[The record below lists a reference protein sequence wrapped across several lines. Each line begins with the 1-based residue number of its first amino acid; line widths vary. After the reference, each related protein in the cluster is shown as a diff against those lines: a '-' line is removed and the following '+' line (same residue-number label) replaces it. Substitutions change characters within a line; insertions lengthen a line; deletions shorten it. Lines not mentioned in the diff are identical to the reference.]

1 MRAEAKMVEIPTCG
15 VVKCGAWSIEAGG
28 ASNMQP
34 PFFISHFIFFILYF
48 PFPILDS
55 RGSAPSGRLHNGNWG
70 ISVRHP
76 IGVWVA
82 CLSTDR
88 RADIPDLNPAQPGR
102 LHASPHCRFVKLSGL
117 GRRAPSQVAHPF
129 RGRPQKKKASASF
142 PTPGSDAEAFVV

>member
-28 ASNMQP
+28 ASKMRP
-34 PFFISHFIFFILYF
+34 SFLISHFS
-48 PFPILDS
+48 FPILDS

-88 RADIPDLNPAQPGR
+88 RARTSRTSIPRSRAGCTR
-102 LHASPHCRFVKLSGL
+102 LRTVGLSNCRV
-117 GRRAPSQVAHPF
+117 
-129 RGRPQKKKASASF
+129 
-142 PTPGSDAEAFVV
+142 SDAELPPRLLTLFAEGRRKRKPLHHFPHRDLTQRLLSFNGL

>member
-28 ASNMQP
+28 ASKMRP
-34 PFFISHFIFFILYF
+34 SFLISHFS
-48 PFPILDS
+48 FPILDS

-88 RADIPDLNPAQPGR
+88 RARTSRTSIPRSRAGCTR
-102 LHASPHCRFVKLSGL
+102 LRTVGLSNCRVSD
-117 GRRAPSQVAHPF
+117 AYHT
-129 RGRPQKKKASASF
+129 KASISVIIPSLFHA
-142 PTPGSDAEAFVV
+142 PQPRTEEAFLFPPSRI